1 MIAEHIFLGSPR
13 SSMASA
19 DLPPFPTLS
28 FDPGSDWEWPKP
40 PYACND
46 PRPPMVG
53 TPEPCRLELTDGR
66 TAEGE
71 MLSMNPQQEQLVF
84 RRSPS
89 DPSITLAFSA
99 VRRLSLHALW
109 DVRRA
114 SADSPVERA
123 APDLQ
128 VRDYLA
134 DFGGVH
140 LLTGRTQGV
149 VEHAYGWFLYA
160 PVDEG
165 RTIMRVFIPLA
176 SCKDLEL
183 AKSTQEKAAELW
195 VSTPEQMLEAVEAQK
210 TTRVLPLGE
219 ALVDL
224 GLISR
229 TDVDRVLARY
239 ERHSDKPLGERL
251 VEGGWITRSD
261 LQTALAHKMGYPI
274 VDVLRFPI
282 DINAVRKVPLRVL
295 VEQRAMPLM
304 QVDDRLFVAVDDLQS
319 IGPVQALRSVA
330 GLRVVAVLA
339 PQAALKTALATLN
352 QRLGSDP
359 WAHNVAGYL

>member
-1 MIAEHIFLGSPR
+1 
-13 SSMASA
+13 MASV

-28 FDPGSDWEWPKP
+28 FDPANDWEWPKP

-53 TPEPCRLELTDGR
+53 APEPCRLELADGR
-66 TAEGE
+66 TVEGQ
-71 MLSMNPQQEQLVF
+71 MLSMAPERQQLVF

-89 DPSITLAFSA
+89 DPGITVAFSA
-99 VRRLSLHALW
+99 LNRLSLHALW

-123 APDLQ
+123 APDMQ
-128 VRDYLA
+128 VREYMA

-140 LLTGRTQGV
+140 LLTGRTQGM
-149 VEHAYGWFLYA
+149 VEHPYGWFLYA
-160 PVDEG
+160 PVEEG
-165 RTIMRVFIPLA
+165 RTIMRVFVPSA
-176 SCKDLEL
+176 TCKELEFT
-183 AKSTQEKAAELW
+183 KSTQEKAAELW
-195 VSTPEQMLEAVEAQK
+195 VSTPQQLLEAVQAQK
-210 TTRVLPLGE
+210 TVKVLPLGE

-251 VEGGWITRSD
+251 VEGGWITRGD

-282 DINAVRKVPLRVL
+282 DINAVRKVPHRVL
-295 VEQRAMPLM
+295 VEQRVMPLM
-304 QVDDRLFVAVDDLQS
+304 QIDDRLFVAVDDLQS
-319 IGPVQALRSVA
+319 IAPVQALRSLS

-359 WAHNVAGYL
+359 WAHNVGGYL

>member
-1 MIAEHIFLGSPR
+1 
-13 SSMASA
+13 MAAA
-19 DLPPFPTLS
+19 DTPFPTLS
-28 FDPGSDWEWPKP
+28 FDPASDWEWPKP

-53 TPEPCRLELTDGR
+53 APEPCRVEMTDGR
-66 TAEGE
+66 SFEGQ
-71 MLSMNPQQEQLVF
+71 MLSMHPERGELEF
-84 RRSPS
+84 RRSPTEAGV
-89 DPSITLAFSA
+89 TLRFSSLC
-99 VRRLSLHALW
+99 RLSLHALW

-114 SADSPVERA
+114 SADSPAERA
-123 APDLQ
+123 GPEMQ
-128 VRDYLA
+128 VREYMA

-140 LLTGRTQGV
+140 LLTGRTMGM
-149 VEHAYGWFLYA
+149 VEREYGWFLYA

-165 RTIMRVFIPLA
+165 RTIMRVFIPSA
-176 SCKDLEL
+176 ACKELEL

-195 VSTPEQMLEAVEAQK
+195 VSTPEQLLAAVEAQK
-210 TTRVLPLGE
+210 NAPVMPLGD

-229 TDVDRVLARY
+229 TDVDRVLSQY

-251 VEGGWITRSD
+251 VEGGWIRRGD

-274 VDVLRFPI
+274 VDLLRFPI
-282 DINAVRKVPLRVL
+282 DIHAVRKVPHRVL

-304 QVDDRLFVAVDDLQS
+304 QEGVRLFVAVDDLQS
-319 IGPVQALRSVA
+319 IPPLQALRSVA
-330 GLRVVAVLA
+330 GLKVVAVLA
-339 PQAALKTALATLN
+339 PQASLKTALASLT

-359 WAHNVAGYL
+359 WADNVAIYL

>member
-1 MIAEHIFLGSPR
+1 MIAEHIFLGSSKPR
-13 SSMASA
+13 MTST

-28 FDPGSDWEWPKP
+28 FEPGNDWEWPKP
-40 PYACND
+40 PFACND

-53 TPEPCRLELTDGR
+53 TPEPCRLELADGR
-66 TAEGE
+66 TAEGD
-71 MLSMNPQQEQLVF
+71 MLSMAPERQELVF

-89 DPSITLAFSA
+89 EPSITLGFSA
-99 VRRLSLHALW
+99 LRRLTLHALW

-114 SADSPVERA
+114 SADSPVERM
-123 APDLQ
+123 APDMQ
-128 VRDYLA
+128 VRDYMA

-149 VEHAYGWFLYA
+149 VKRPYGWFLYS
-160 PVDEG
+160 PVEEG
-165 RTIMRVFIPLA
+165 RTIMRVFVPSA

-195 VSTPEQMLEAVEAQK
+195 VSTPEQMLEALEAQK
-210 TTRVLPLGE
+210 RARVMPLGE

-282 DINAVRKVPLRVL
+282 DIKAVRKVPHRVL

-304 QVDDRLFVAVDDLQS
+304 QLDDRLFVAVDDLQS
-319 IGPVQALRSVA
+319 IAPVQALRSLS

-339 PQAALKTALATLN
+339 PQAALKTALSTLN

-359 WAHNVAGYL
+359 WADNVAGYL